1 MHTRYNKTV
10 SRKRKLAGFFGWLK
24 NKKYFLFIV
33 FILVSFAVLQ
43 KLDLPVIADNEETRG
58 LIEERAHSENNLFA
72 SALNLG
78 AASIPTAQASVDFS
92 ADDELENADFAIL
105 QGTDLVAPSG
115 PGASNPFS
123 GMRKD
128 VVDYTVVEGDT
139 PFDLAIKFGINTDTI
154 LWANG
159 LTENS
164 IIKPGQKLTILP
176 INGVL
181 VKTAAKDTVESL
193 AQKYNGK
200 AEEIIA
206 FNDLS
211 AQGSLNVG
219 MTIII
224 PNGEMPAP
232 AKPKYT
238 APSQK
243 YAQLPS
249 AGWLILPTTG
259 RNWGKIHGQN
269 GVDVASACGTPI
281 YAAAAGTVLI
291 SDGVGWNYGYG
302 KYIEIRHANGVVT
315 VYAHASQLLVNAG
328 QKVNQGQLIALM
340 GTTGRSTGCHLHFE
354 VRGAKNPLAGA
365 AGTIR

>member
-1 MHTRYNKTV
+1 MPTRHNNIET
-10 SRKRKLAGFFGWLK
+10 RNRRPLGFFKWLK
-24 NKKYFLFIV
+24 GKKSLLFVIFV
-33 FILVSFAVLQ
+33 LVSFAVLQ
-43 KLDLPVIADNEETRG
+43 KLDLPVIANDEQTEE
-58 LIEERAHSENNLFA
+58 LIEEGVNSNNNLFA

-78 AASIPTAQASVDFS
+78 AAAIPTAQASVDFS
-92 ADDELENADFAIL
+92 ADDELENSDFAIL
-105 QGTDLVAPSG
+105 QGTDLIALSG
-115 PGASNPFS
+115 PGVSNPFS

-128 VVDYTVVEGDT
+128 TITYTVTEGDT

-159 LTENS
+159 LSENS

-176 INGVL
+176 INGVQIK
-181 VKTAAKDTVESL
+181 VGAKDTVESL
-193 AQKYNGK
+193 AKKYNGK
-200 AEEIIA
+200 TEEIIA

-211 AQGSLNVG
+211 AQGALTADL
-219 MTIII
+219 MIII
-224 PNGEMPAP
+224 PNGEMPTV
-232 AKPKYT
+232 AKPKYV

-259 RNWGKIHGQN
+259 RNWGRIHGQN
-269 GVDVASACGTPI
+269 GVDVANVCGTPI
-281 YAAAAGTVLI
+281 YAAAAGKVVL
-291 SDGVGWNYGYG
+291 SDSVGWNYGYG
-302 KYIEIRHANGVVT
+302 KYIEIKHTNGVVT
-315 VYAHASQLLVNAG
+315 VYAHASQLLVDNG
-328 QKVNQGQLIALM
+328 EQVGQGQLIAYM